1 MKYIIL
7 TALFLIGCTD
17 DEHAKWNDKIHSA
30 RIIRPTN
37 ESKPIFNK
45 CGDFKGFEKGQ
56 PYLEIV
62 TEKEYTVLY
71 EQYKIH
77 KDDFVLTAS
86 EMRSK

>member
-1 MKYIIL
+1 MRYIIL
-7 TALFLIGCTD
+7 TVLFLVGCGD
-17 DEHAKWNDKIHSA
+17 NEHAKWKDKIHSA
-30 RIIRPTN
+30 RIVRPIN

-62 TEKEYTVLY
+62 TEKESVILH
-71 EQYKIH
+71 EEYKIY

-86 EMRSK
+86 EVRYK